1 VVLKE
6 VDVELVSIENTEN
19 TEVAHAAKFEPISK
33 QNKRHEWKSVRV
45 METVLFPNILTDMR
59 CHVNTIVNQENV

>member
-19 TEVAHAAKFEPISK
+19 TENTEVAHAAKFELY
-33 QNKRHEWKSVRV
+33 QNKIKG
-45 METVLFPNILTDMR
+45 TNGNL
-59 CHVNTIVNQENV
+59 